1 MATFGRVDDLS
12 LCFNVFSANDAA
24 TQNYIAV
31 KNDWSDL
38 DEKINYYLEHQDEA
52 EQIGEEMRRTLRNRY
67 MTPAAEACY
76 IRRMIYEFAKVQQF
90 EPKLYK
96 EVKDDDGVTH
106 EKMRGYSWERFV
118 FRKPA
123 PFDIPPP
130 PDDYFFKSNQID
142 FED

>member
-1 MATFGRVDDLS
+1 M
-12 LCFNVFSANDAA
+12 SANIAA

-38 DEKINYYLEHQDEA
+38 DEKMNYYLEHQDEA
-52 EQIGEEMRRTLRNRY
+52 ERIGEEMRSTLRNRY

>member
-1 MATFGRVDDLS
+1 M
-12 LCFNVFSANDAA
+12 SANIAA

-38 DEKINYYLEHQDEA
+38 DEKMNYYLEHQDEA
-52 EQIGEEMRRTLRNRY
+52 ERIGEEMRSTLRNRY

-96 EVKDDDGVTH
+96 EVKDDDGVMH

-118 FRKPA
+118 FRA
-123 PFDIPPP
+123 PERFDIPAP